1 MGQVKEKN
9 WHMDGVD
16 LMRESK
22 PQTLYIFFHL
32 TPCEHAETDRDEQ
45 RSSASSLGQISDP
58 GTHEEAKKRIKQ
70 RYPIRALQCRFEM
83 EGWFGDRP
91 ASTAKAAGFDSRALR
106 HLSPRILAL
115 RGA

>member
-1 MGQVKEKN
+1 MGQVKEEN

-16 LMRESK
+16 LALESK
-22 PQTLYIFFHL
+22 PQTLYLFFHL
-32 TPCEHAETDRDEQ
+32 TPCEFAETDREEQ
-45 RSSASSLGQISDP
+45 RPSASSLGQISYP
-58 GTHEEAKKRIKQ
+58 ETHEGAKKRIKQ
-70 RYPIRALQCRFEM
+70 RYPIRALQYHFEM